1 VNAKI
6 TRDYAFAV
14 ASVEKF
20 HWPDNGVWPGT
31 PSPERAADIE
41 HNEQIEPNDT
51 RIVDSRSI
59 SNRQKTQ

>member
-41 HNEQIEPNDT
+41 HNEQIEPARHEDY
-51 RIVDSRSI
+51 
-59 SNRQKTQ
+59 